1 MKSVPDLVLE
11 NKVQRKFHNHRYFY
25 ALPCLLSSNYLIRY
39 LMMSTLSVGG
49 DKYLF
54 NLKDNGWHNNNLSLC
69 SSQVYK
75 KIMARSRL
83 GVGSLLCYIRHCLA
97 LMMIRSKINKSL
109 SFSSHGSVLYE
120 NLDH

>member
-69 SSQVYK
+69 SCKVYK

-83 GVGSLLCYIRHCLA
+83 GVGSLLCYIRH
-97 LMMIRSKINKSL
+97 
-109 SFSSHGSVLYE
+109 
-120 NLDH
+120 